1 MANVFS
7 SDEIVAF
14 EDILQGFDDYLVMSR
29 NVNVYR
35 TDMQMMER
43 TKHGVTTAS
52 LEQGGVIW
60 RPVPYIAE
68 SIDGAAGTDI
78 SSSFKDI
85 TQLSVPA
92 TIGFNKTV
100 PWIMNAIE
108 LRDALQSKRFGEAAK
123 QKLASDVN
131 VALLNVASAEG
142 TLVVIRTGAPAGFE
156 DVAECEAIMNEQ
168 GVMSHDRYIA
178 YNTRDYNLLA
188 KDLGGRGTLNKPK
201 TLPAY
206 EKAYVG
212 QVAAFETYKL
222 DYANTLAAE
231 GSTTVTVNGAD
242 QDHTPLSSTSATAGK
257 INVDNRTQQLIIAVS
272 SGTVALGD
280 CFTIANVFAVHHIT
294 KVSTGQLK
302 TFRITSL
309 LASSGASG
317 TMEISPAIVA
327 NAGSSDAEAQY
338 QNVDSVPA
346 NGAAMVFLNIVAA
359 KINPFWQKE
368 ALEILP
374 GRLAVPED
382 AGAAVIRGAT
392 DQGLELVLT
401 KQYDI
406 NTMKLKYRLDILF
419 GVVCL
424 NPEMVGIEL
433 FRQT

>member
-7 SDEIVAF
+7 SEERVAF

-43 TKHGVTTAS
+43 TFHNTTTS
-52 LEQGGVIW
+52 QGGVIW

-78 SSSFKDI
+78 SSNFKDI

-108 LRDALQSKRFGEAAK
+108 LRDALQSQRFGEAAK

-131 VALLNVASAEG
+131 VALLNVASAQG
-142 TLVVIRTGAPAGFE
+142 TLFVKRTAAAAGFE

-168 GVMSHDRYIA
+168 GVMQHDRYLA
-178 YNTRDYNLLA
+178 LSTRDYNLMA
-188 KDLGGRGTLNKPK
+188 KDLAGRGTLNAPK
-201 TLPAY
+201 TLTAY

-212 QVAAFETYKL
+212 RVAAFDTFKL
-222 DYANTLAAE
+222 DYANSKLAAL
-231 GSTTVTVNGAD
+231 GTTVTVNGAD
-242 QDHTPLSSTSATAGK
+242 QDHTPLSSASTTAGEV
-257 INVDNRTQQLIIAVS
+257 NVDNRTQQIILAVT
-272 SGTVALGD
+272 SGNMAVGD
-280 CFTIANVFAVHHIT
+280 RFTIANVFAVHHIT

-302 TFRITSL
+302 TFVVTSL

-327 NAGSSDAEAQY
+327 NAGSSDSEAQY

-346 NGAAMVFLNIVAA
+346 DGAALMFLNVALA
-359 KINPFWQKE
+359 KVNPFWQKE

-382 AGAAVIRGAT
+382 AGAAVIRGST
-392 DQGLELVLT
+392 EQGLELVLT

-406 NTMKLKYRLDILF
+406 NTAKLKYRLDVLF

-424 NPEMVGIEL
+424 NPEMAGAVM
-433 FRQT
+433 FAQT